1 MNVSVLPNV
10 IAMEYSY
17 ESLGLTDILELI
29 TTKLKASKV
38 TKVASVAF
46 LLHTSEKVRV
56 ERSFTGILLWIS
68 IGNVVCGKEFEDC

>member
-1 MNVSVLPNV
+1 MLPNV

-56 ERSFTGILLWIS
+56 EVSL
-68 IGNVVCGKEFEDC
+68 

>member
-1 MNVSVLPNV
+1 MMNVSVLPNV

-56 ERSFTGILLWIS
+56 AVSL
-68 IGNVVCGKEFEDC
+68 

>member
-1 MNVSVLPNV
+1 MIYHVSVLPNV

-38 TKVASVAF
+38 NKVASVAF
-46 LLHTSEKVRV
+46 LLHTSEKVR
-56 ERSFTGILLWIS
+56 I
-68 IGNVVCGKEFEDC
+68 EFRCNFL